1 MDVLQRSIVASLYR
15 EGWTC
20 EEIAEETGVALE
32 DIIQYC
38 NKLI

>member
-15 EGWTC
+15 GGATC
-20 EEIAEETGVALE
+20 EEIAEETGLPLE
-32 DIIQYC
+32 EIIQYC

>member
-15 EGWTC
+15 GGATC

-32 DIIQYC
+32 EIIQYC
-38 NKLI
+38 NKII